1 MTIPT
6 SGATNCSRPFV
17 HQLRELRNVLAI
29 SVRATRLTS
38 DETELELG
46 KRRIQDDS
54 LHRTQV
60 FDTRGER
67 LLAVIDICFQETIT
81 SSALPALDD
90 TLVGPVELLG
100 QLQTPTVETAKSHIS
115 ASKLDALLYSIF
127 KPGNA

>member
-1 MTIPT
+1 M
-6 SGATNCSRPFV
+6 

-29 SVRATRLTS
+29 SVRATRLAS

-60 FDTRGER
+60 FGTRDER
-67 LLAVIDICFQETIT
+67 LLAAIDICLQETIT

-90 TLVGPVELLG
+90 TLVGPVELLD
-100 QLQTPTVETAKSHIS
+100 QLQRSGIARTPTVETAKSLIS
-115 ASKLDALLYSIF
+115 ASPSKLDALLYSIF
-127 KPGNA
+127 RPENA